1 MAEQPTLFN
10 LKQNVLIIS
19 FPNIDEN
26 KSITGIKVKMP
37 SKFSNFRIRAI
48 NCLGSSEPTYEIC
61 ANQPVVGIPH
71 NFTDINKIA
80 IDPEEIV
87 HF

>member
-1 MAEQPTLFN
+1 
-10 LKQNVLIIS
+10 
-19 FPNIDEN
+19 
-26 KSITGIKVKMP
+26 MP

-71 NFTDINKIA
+71 NFTDINKIT

-87 HF
+87 HFQQKCNDVVNRKENAEKINMIY